1 MGCHF
6 LLLSLTES
14 ITSILDE
21 VFRIL
26 NKERI
31 VPVETLTIGIIYCSV
46 LNLKIEITIPTPLLP
61 SSVPEIIKETL
72 HF

>member
-6 LLLSLTES
+6 LLSLTES
-14 ITSILDE
+14 VTSILDE

-31 VPVETLTIGIIYCSV
+31 VSIESLTIGII
-46 LNLKIEITIPTPLLP
+46 
-61 SSVPEIIKETL
+61 
-72 HF
+72 

>member
-6 LLLSLTES
+6 PLLSLTES

-31 VPVETLTIGIIYCSV
+31 VPVESLTIGIIYCSV

>member
-31 VPVETLTIGIIYCSV
+31 VPVESLTIGIIYCSV